1 MINISK
7 ENEKYK
13 NIIRGSLTELLSELE
28 LVISMIYIQGIF
40 KEGYSIDV
48 ISETIDLCNKRGM
61 EKVIEAMKEF
71 EEESNKN

>member
-1 MINISK
+1 VINISK

-13 NIIRGSLTELLSELE
+13 NIVRGSLTELLSELE

-40 KEGYSIDV
+40 KEGYSVDV

-61 EKVIEAMKEF
+61 EKVIEAMKDF
-71 EEESNKN
+71 E